1 MKLRKYPTLARAAD
15 ALSKQGFTARFA
27 LEDKKLR
34 QVNGHR
40 VYQPEDV
47 AIVEYHRFISKNRDF
62 GKVAIV
68 FALETIDGIK
78 GLLVAFYNAYGK
90 VNVLEFMDRVKI
102 KSRSQGA

>member
-68 FALETIDGIK
+68 FALEKWNPDSSNFLNLIPC
-78 GLLVAFYNAYGK
+78 F
-90 VNVLEFMDRVKI
+90 VKI
-102 KSRSQGA
+102 FWNSFETSLSMPGVI